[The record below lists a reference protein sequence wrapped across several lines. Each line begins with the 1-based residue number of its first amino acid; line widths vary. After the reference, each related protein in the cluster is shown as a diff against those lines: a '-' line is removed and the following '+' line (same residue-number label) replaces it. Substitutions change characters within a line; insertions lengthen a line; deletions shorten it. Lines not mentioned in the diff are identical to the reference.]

1 MKKFNVTKT
10 RMAVSCAA
18 AFFVVAMF
26 ASYKDGPALNNQA
39 VTGAPFNGNKTCSKC
54 HSGGNFGATIIS
66 RLYKSDSTLVSS
78 YTPNQQYYFVLVFK
92 NTTGDPL
99 HGFQTTCATAS
110 PADLNINR
118 WMGAPGFPA
127 GTANRLYSSRNYVE
141 HTMPLTADTLII
153 PWKAPASGT
162 GAVVFYTAANFVNGN
177 NRTTGDQVVKTT
189 LTIPESVLGA
199 VPAIVSS
206 TNSTGVNSLKVI
218 QGHGISNLLFYNAGI
233 AQQAKIIYTDMQ
245 GNVLKTA
252 KVNASEGN
260 NVWPSQMTAY
270 KGIYVVN
277 VITAD
282 GHKASIKCSN
292 Q

>member
-1 MKKFNVTKT
+1 MKKFTVKKT
-10 RMAVSCAA
+10 RIAISFAI
-18 AFFVVAMF
+18 AFFTVALF

-54 HSGGNFGATIIS
+54 HSGGDFGAAIIS
-66 RLYKSDSTLVSS
+66 RLYKSDSTLVTS

-92 NTTGDPL
+92 NTTGDPT

-110 PADLNINR
+110 PADVNINR

-162 GAVVFYTAANFVNGN
+162 GTVVFYTAANFVNGN
-177 NRTTGDQVVKTT
+177 NRTSGDQVVKTS
-189 LTIPESVLGA
+189 LTIPEAVVGA
-199 VPAIVSS
+199 VSATVNNIKS
-206 TNSTGVNSLKVI
+206 NAVNSLKII
-218 QGHGISNLLFYNAGI
+218 QGHGVSNLLFYNGGI

-252 KVNASEGN
+252 KVNATEGN
-260 NVWPSQMTAY
+260 NVWPAQLNTFHGLY
-270 KGIYVVN
+270 IIN

-282 GHKASIKCSN
+282 GKKTSLKCHN